1 MTLHPPRSPDRQ
13 TLPLDAAGGEAP
25 ICLSLGAGRSLRA
38 RTAERAASRSEH
50 WLVVCDAIRAARQ
63 AGVSWH
69 DGDMRL
75 VYLLRHAKSSWE
87 SGLPDQERP
96 LAKRGRRA
104 AKAIGRHVREAGV
117 EPELVLCSTARRA
130 RETLERVE
138 PALGSP
144 DVRIEPRLYE
154 AGSDEL
160 LDCLRAVA
168 DHVGSV
174 MLIGHNPGLQQ
185 LALDLARPTADVSE
199 LAAKYPTAALVTL
212 ALPARSWRLIEPA
225 TAELVGFVRPA

>member
-1 MTLHPPRSPDRQ
+1 MV
-13 TLPLDAAGGEAP
+13 
-25 ICLSLGAGRSLRA
+25 CGA
-38 RTAERAASRSEH
+38 
-50 WLVVCDAIRAARQ
+50 VRAARQ

-185 LALDLARPTADVSE
+185 LALDLARPTADVSGARGE
-199 LAAKYPTAALVTL
+199 VSDGGARDARAPGPQLAPDRAGDRRAGRLRSSRVSLSDRRTL
-212 ALPARSWRLIEPA
+212 RATRSAR
-225 TAELVGFVRPA
+225 T